1 MYSNFFDDVNSLEI
15 ELVFPQIS
23 LEDSYFLQVSVT
35 SLTNGRL
42 WKLKTEP
49 VKLSHSAILL
59 KK

>member
-49 VKLSHSAILL
+49 VKLSDSAILL

>member
-23 LEDSYFLQVSVT
+23 LEDSYFLQVT

-42 WKLKTEP
+42 
-49 VKLSHSAILL
+49 
-59 KK
+59 